1 LSPPARKAANQNL
14 FDTVP
19 STPEHTTQRL
29 TQFAREAVV
38 PGSIIFLGDSIT
50 AMGNWSKV
58 LNDGTV
64 INGGVGGNITSRV
77 LRRLKDITDCNP
89 SKVFSLL
96 GINDIRKNIPDV
108 VIADNYM
115 KIIGEIHNKCPKTK
129 IYVQGV
135 LPVNPGLPHF
145 SRHYDKQEHILALN
159 ALLASHAKEAN
170 YIYIDIFHLFADVKG
185 HLSSQH
191 TYDGLHL
198 RQSAYPIWVDYL
210 KNQGY
215 L

>member
-1 LSPPARKAANQNL
+1 MP
-14 FDTVP
+14 
-19 STPEHTTQRL
+19 
-29 TQFAREAVV
+29 
-38 PGSIIFLGDSIT
+38 SIIFLGDSIT
-50 AMGNWSKV
+50 AMADWSNI

-64 INGGVGGNITSRV
+64 INGGVGGDITSRV
-77 LRRLKDITDCNP
+77 LRRLKDITDRNP

-96 GINDIRKNIPDV
+96 GINDIRKNIPAV
-108 VIADNYM
+108 VIADNYL
-115 KIIGEIHNKCPKTK
+115 KIVREIHHKCPKAI

-159 ALLASHAKEAN
+159 TLLASHAKEGN

-185 HLSSQH
+185 RLSSQY

-198 RQSAYPIWVDYL
+198 RQSAYPIWVEYL
-210 KNQGY
+210 KQQGY

>member
-1 LSPPARKAANQNL
+1 MSAIP
-14 FDTVP
+14 VH
-19 STPEHTTQRL
+19 TPQRP
-29 TQFAREAVV
+29 TQFAREPVV

-50 AMGNWSKV
+50 ARGEWSKV
-58 LNDGTV
+58 LNDDTV
-64 INGGVGGNITSRV
+64 VNGGVDGDITSRV
-77 LRRLKDITDCNP
+77 LRRLKYITDRNP

-108 VIADNYM
+108 VIADNYL
-115 KIIGEIHNKCPKTK
+115 KIIGEIHNKCPKTI

-135 LPVNPGLPHF
+135 LPVNPELPHF
-145 SRHYDKQEHILALN
+145 SRHYDKQDHILALN
-159 ALLASHAKEAN
+159 TLLASYAKEGN

-185 HLSSQH
+185 RLSSQH
-191 TYDGLHL
+191 SYDGLHL

>member
-1 LSPPARKAANQNL
+1 
-14 FDTVP
+14 VP
-19 STPEHTTQRL
+19 SIPEHTTQRL

-38 PGSIIFLGDSIT
+38 QGSIIFLGDSIT

-108 VIADNYM
+108 VIADNYL
-115 KIIGEIHNKCPKTK
+115 KIIGEIHSKCPKTK

-159 ALLASHAKEAN
+159 ALLASHAKEGN

>member
-1 LSPPARKAANQNL
+1 MKLL
-14 FDTVP
+14 VTVP
-19 STPEHTTQRL
+19 SIPVHTPQRL
-29 TQFAREAVV
+29 TQFAREPVV

-50 AMGNWSKV
+50 ARGEWSKV
-58 LNDGTV
+58 LNDDTV
-64 INGGVGGNITSRV
+64 VNGGVDGDITSRV
-77 LRRLKDITDCNP
+77 LRRLKYITDRNP

-108 VIADNYM
+108 VIAGNYL
-115 KIIGEIHNKCPKTK
+115 KIIGEIHNKCPKTI

-135 LPVNPGLPHF
+135 LPINPELPHF
-145 SRHYDKQEHILALN
+145 SRHYDKQDHILALN
-159 ALLASHAKEAN
+159 TLLASHAKEGN
-170 YIYIDIFHLFADVKG
+170 YIYIDIFHLFADVNG

-191 TYDGLHL
+191 SYDGLHL

>member
-1 LSPPARKAANQNL
+1 MS
-14 FDTVP
+14 
-19 STPEHTTQRL
+19 SIPEHTPKRL
-29 TQFAREAVV
+29 TQYARETIA
-38 PGSIIFLGDSIT
+38 PGGIIFLGDSIT
-50 AMGNWSKV
+50 AMGDWSKV

-64 INGGVGGNITSRV
+64 INGGVGGDITSQV
-77 LRRLKDITDCNP
+77 IRRLKGITDRNP

-108 VIADNYM
+108 VIADNYL
-115 KIIGEIHNKCPKTK
+115 KIIREIHDKCPKTV

-145 SRHYDKQEHILALN
+145 SRHCDKQEHILALN
-159 ALLASHAKEAN
+159 TLLASHAKEGN
-170 YIYIDIFHLFADVKG
+170 YIYIDIFHLFVDVEGRLGK
-185 HLSSQH
+185 QH

-198 RQSAYPIWVDYL
+198 RQSAYPIWAAYL
-210 KNQGY
+210 KKQGY

>member
-1 LSPPARKAANQNL
+1 M
-14 FDTVP
+14 P
-19 STPEHTTQRL
+19 SIPEHIPQKL
-29 TQFAREAVV
+29 TRFAREPIAT
-38 PGSIIFLGDSIT
+38 GSIFFLGDSIT
-50 AMGNWSKV
+50 AMGDWSKF
-58 LNDGTV
+58 LNDDTV

-77 LRRLKDITDCNP
+77 LRRLEDITDRNP

-108 VIADNYM
+108 VIADNYL
-115 KIIGEIHNKCPKTK
+115 KIIREIHNKCPKTI

-159 ALLASHAKEAN
+159 TLLASHAEDGN
-170 YIYIDIFHLFADVKG
+170 YTYIDIFHLFADVKG
-185 HLSSQH
+185 RLSSQH

-198 RQSAYPIWVDYL
+198 RQCAYPIWVEYL
-210 KNQGY
+210 KMQGY

>member
-1 LSPPARKAANQNL
+1 MKLL
-14 FDTVP
+14 VTVP
-19 STPEHTTQRL
+19 SIPVHTPQRL
-29 TQFAREAVV
+29 TQFAREPVI

-50 AMGNWSKV
+50 AMGDWSKV

-64 INGGVGGNITSRV
+64 INAGVGGNVTSRV
-77 LRRLKDITDCNP
+77 LRRLKHITDHNP

-108 VIADNYM
+108 VIADNYL
-115 KIIGEIHNKCPKTK
+115 KIIREIHHKCPKTK

-145 SRHYDKQEHILALN
+145 SRHFDKQDHILALN
-159 ALLASHAKEAN
+159 TLLASRAKEGN
-170 YIYIDIFHLFADVKG
+170 YSYIDISHLFVDPRG
-185 HLSSQH
+185 RLGSQY

-210 KNQGY
+210 KKQGY

>member
-1 LSPPARKAANQNL
+1 LSPPARRAANQNL
-14 FDTVP
+14 FETVP
-19 STPEHTTQRL
+19 SIPEHTPQKL
-29 TQFAREAVV
+29 TRFAREAIV

-50 AMGNWSKV
+50 AMGNWSKI

-96 GINDIRKNIPDV
+96 GINDIRKNVPDV
-108 VIADNYM
+108 VIADNYL
-115 KIIGEIHNKCPKTK
+115 KIIGEIHNKCPKTI

-159 ALLASHAKEAN
+159 TLLASHAKEGN
-170 YIYIDIFHLFADVKG
+170 YIYIDIFHLFADGKG
-185 HLSSQH
+185 RLSRQH

-210 KNQGY
+210 KKQGY